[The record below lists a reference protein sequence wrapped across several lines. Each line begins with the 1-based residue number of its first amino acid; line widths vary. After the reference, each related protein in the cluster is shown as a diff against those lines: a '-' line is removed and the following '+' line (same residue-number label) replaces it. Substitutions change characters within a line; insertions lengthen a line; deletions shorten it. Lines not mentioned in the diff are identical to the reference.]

1 MLKHNSPSK
10 GEDKVGRLFKNI
22 EKNIETENMRE
33 RKKTQEK

>member
-1 MLKHNSPSK
+1 MLKHNSSPK
-10 GEDKVGRLFKNI
+10 GEDKVGRTFKNI